1 VEIEKVKSE
10 FSLQI
15 EWRPFMLRP
24 NAPEEGWEL
33 PPHIKQQIK
42 SPNNPLQARAKSLGI
57 EMKQRERIP
66 STRRAHEATEYAR
79 SKGKIDDFHHTLL
92 RRYWS
97 EGEDL
102 HDWATLR
109 AAALDAGLDADEMQ
123 SEVSAGKWKSAVD
136 TFLQEAAMSQVNSV
150 PMFVVNGRYG
160 IPGAQN
166 AETFRQV
173 FRKMSAKA

>member
-1 VEIEKVKSE
+1 VEIERVKSE

-15 EWRPFMLRP
+15 EWRPFLLRP

-33 PPHIKQQIK
+33 PPYIKQQIK
-42 SPNNPLQARAKSLGI
+42 SPNNPLQARAKELGI
-57 EMKQRERIP
+57 VMKQREHIP

-79 SKGKIDDFHHTLL
+79 SKGKIDDLHHSLL

-102 HDWATLR
+102 HEWSTLR
-109 AAALDAGLDADEMQ
+109 AAATDAGLDPDEMQ
-123 SEVSAGKWKSAVD
+123 REVSAGNWKGAVEA
-136 TFLQEAAMSQVNSV
+136 FLQEASQSQVSSV

-166 AETFRQV
+166 ADTFRQV
-173 FRKMSAKA
+173 FRKMSGKA

>member
-1 VEIEKVKSE
+1 
-10 FSLQI
+10 
-15 EWRPFMLRP
+15 MLRP

-33 PPHIKQQIK
+33 PAHIKQQVK
-42 SPNNPLQARAKSLGI
+42 SPNNPLQARAKELGI
-57 EMKQRERIP
+57 VMNQRERIP

-79 SKGKIDDFHHTLL
+79 AKGNIDPFHHALL

-97 EGEDL
+97 ESEDL

-109 AAALDAGLDADEMQ
+109 AAAVEANLDADEMQ
-123 SEVSAGKWKSAVD
+123 REVTEGKWKRAVD
-136 TFLQEAAMSQVNSV
+136 VFLQEAAQRQVNSV
-150 PMFVVNGRYG
+150 PTFVINEKHA

-173 FRKMSAKA
+173 LRKIKVL